1 VVEPR
6 SLWALILA
14 GGDGKRLSAL
24 TATADGRCTPKQY
37 CSLNGGPSLLAL
49 AVKRAARMV
58 PMERIVVVV
67 TENHRQWWE
76 PQLSS
81 LVPSNV
87 IAQPSNR
94 GTALGI
100 LLPLL
105 VIAERDARAAV
116 ICLPSDHHV
125 ANEYALN
132 ESLRQA
138 ISLGAVDCGKLTL
151 LGMVPGGRDAGYG
164 YIVPGGVSESGLAA
178 VHSFYEKP
186 DPLDAARLLRN
197 GAVWNSG
204 IFTGLVRTVLD
215 LYPRHAPGLLGNLK
229 LRIKD
234 WPSARTPSPDLTHFY
249 ETHPI
254 LDFSRDLL
262 ARQPGRLQ
270 YLAVPPCGWSDVGT
284 PARVAATLLAM
295 RSQRI
300 PVTPSDSPDKTPD
313 LATALA
319 AATALGS
326 VSARDLAPG
335 LDDVPQ

>member
-1 VVEPR
+1 VHVVEPR
-6 SLWALILA
+6 SLWAVILA

-24 TATADGRCTPKQY
+24 TTTADGNCLPKQY
-37 CSLNGGPSLLAL
+37 CSLNGGPSLLEL

-58 PMERIVVVV
+58 PIERIAVVV

-76 PQLSS
+76 PELAS

-87 IAQPSNR
+87 VAQPSNR

-105 VIAERDARAAV
+105 VIAERDPRAAV

-125 ANEYALN
+125 ANECVLS
-132 ESLRQA
+132 ESLRKA

-151 LGMVPGGRDAGYG
+151 LGMVPNGRDAGYG
-164 YIVPGGVSESGLAA
+164 YIVPSGVSESGLAA
-178 VHSFYEKP
+178 VQRFCEKP
-186 DPLDAARLLRN
+186 DPLDAAHLLRN

-204 IFTGLVRTVLD
+204 IFTGLIRTILD

-229 LRIKD
+229 LRTKD
-234 WPSARTPSPDLTHFY
+234 WRDPRIPSPDLMHFY
-249 ETHPI
+249 ASHPI

-270 YLAVPPCGWSDVGT
+270 FLTVPPCGWSDVGT
-284 PARVAATLLAM
+284 PARVAATLLAL
-295 RSQRI
+295 RSQR
-300 PVTPSDSPDKTPD
+300 TPTPLSESPGKTLD

-319 AATALGS
+319 SAA
-326 VSARDLAPG
+326 ARNLPLR
-335 LDDVPQ
+335 LDDAPP